1 MTSSS
6 TDFSPPQTMNYIAMS
21 EAGGPEVLRVE
32 STRTPQPADDEVL
45 IKVAYAGVNRPDVL
59 QRQGLYPPP
68 QGASPILGLEVSGEI
83 IAVGAKVTKFQIGDN
98 VCALTNGGAYA
109 QYVVAPEG
117 QCLAVPQGLSMERA
131 AALPETCFTVWTNV
145 FDRGALQSGE
155 TLLIHGGASGIGTS
169 AIQMAKAWG
178 AKVIVTVSSEQKR
191 QACLELGA
199 DIAINYQQDD
209 FVDVVAQETAG
220 RGVDVILDMVGG
232 DYIQRNMSAAAV
244 EGRIVNIAF
253 LRGPQNELN
262 LLPMMLKRLTLTG
275 STLRPQS
282 SDAKSKIAKN
292 LLQNIWPLI
301 EAGTMTPKLA
311 KVFSANEAT
320 AAHQLM
326 ESHDLI
332 GKVVL
337 DMGTI

>member
-1 MTSSS
+1 MPSIVNT
-6 TDFSPPQTMNYIAMS
+6 PQTMGYISMK
-21 EAGGPEVLRVE
+21 EAGGPDVLT
-32 STRTPQPADDEVL
+32 SATTDTPTPKPDEVL
-45 IKVAYAGVNRPDVL
+45 IKVAYAGVNRPDVV

-68 QGASPILGLEVSGEI
+68 PGASPILGLEVSGEI
-83 IAVGAKVTKFQIGDN
+83 VAVGESVTAFNVGDC
-98 VCALTNGGAYA
+98 VCALANGGGYA
-109 QYVVAPEG
+109 QYAVAPEG
-117 QCLAVPQGLSMERA
+117 QCLSAPKGLPMELA

-145 FDRGALQSGE
+145 FDRGALQPGE

-169 AIQMAKAWG
+169 AIQMAKAWD
-178 AKVIVTVSSEQKR
+178 ATVFVTVSSEQKR
-191 QACLELGA
+191 QACLALGA
-199 DIAINYQQDD
+199 DLAINYSEQD
-209 FVDVVAQETAG
+209 FVDVIDAETEG

-232 DYIQRNMSAAAV
+232 DYIQRNMSAAALD
-244 EGRIVNIAF
+244 GRIVNIAF

-282 SDAKSKIAKN
+282 PEAKASIAKN
-292 LLQNIWPLI
+292 LQQHIWPLI

-311 KVFSANEAT
+311 KVFSASDAT
-320 AAHQLM
+320 NAHQLM

-337 DMGTI
+337 DMGSIG

>member
-1 MTSSS
+1 MNQTQY
-6 TDFSPPQTMNYIAMS
+6 PPQTMQYISMV
-21 EAGGPEVLRVE
+21 EAGGPEVL
-32 STRTPQPADDEVL
+32 TPATTDTPTPKANEVL
-45 IKVAYAGVNRPDVL
+45 IKVAYAGVNRPDVV

-68 QGASPILGLEVSGEI
+68 PGASPILGLEVSGEI
-83 IAVGAKVTKFQIGDN
+83 VAVGDAVTSLKIGDL
-98 VCALTNGGAYA
+98 VCALTNGGGYGQYA
-109 QYVVAPEG
+109 VAPEG
-117 QCLAVPQGLSMERA
+117 QCLAVPRNLPLELA

-145 FDRGALQSGE
+145 FDRGALQPGE

-178 AKVIVTVSSEQKR
+178 ATVFVTVSSEQKR
-191 QACLELGA
+191 QACLDLGA
-199 DIAINYQQDD
+199 DLAINYSEQD
-209 FVDVVAQETAG
+209 FVEVINAETEG

-232 DYIQRNMSAAAV
+232 DYIQRNITAAAV
-244 EGRIVNIAF
+244 DGRIVNIAF

-282 SDAKSKIAKN
+282 PEAKANIANN
-292 LLQNIWPLI
+292 LQQHIWPLI
-301 EAGTMTPKLA
+301 EAGTMQPKLA
-311 KVFSANEAT
+311 KVFSASDAT
-320 AAHQLM
+320 QAHQLM

-337 DMGTI
+337 DMGMI

>member
-1 MTSSS
+1 MTTNSIESSIPES
-6 TDFSPPQTMNYIAMS
+6 MHYVAMS
-21 EAGGPEVLRVE
+21 EPGGPEVLGVA
-32 STRTPQPADDEVL
+32 STQTPEPAADEVL
-45 IKVAYAGVNRPDVL
+45 IKVAYAGVNRPDVV

-68 QGASPILGLEVSGEI
+68 PGASPILGLEASGQV
-83 IAVGAKVTKFQIGDN
+83 IAVGAKVSKLRVGDS

-109 QYVVAPEG
+109 QYVAAPEG

-131 AALPETCFTVWTNV
+131 AALPETCFTVWANV
-145 FDRGALQSGE
+145 FDRGALLSGE

>member
-1 MTSSS
+1 MTTNS
-6 TDFSPPQTMNYIAMS
+6 TESTIPESMLYVAMS
-21 EAGGPEVLRVE
+21 EPGGPEVLGTE
-32 STRTPQPADDEVL
+32 STQTPEPAADEVL
-45 IKVAYAGVNRPDVL
+45 IKVAYAGVNRPDVV

-68 QGASPILGLEVSGEI
+68 PGASPILGLEASGEVV
-83 IAVGAKVTKFQIGDN
+83 AVGTQVSKFQVGDR

-117 QCLAVPQGLSMERA
+117 QCLQVPSGLSMDQA

-145 FDRGALQSGE
+145 FDRGALQPGE

-178 AKVIVTVSSEQKR
+178 ARVLVTVSSEEKR

-199 DIAINYQQDD
+199 DVAINYQQDD
-209 FVDVVAQETAG
+209 FVEVVARETDG

-232 DYIQRNMSAAAV
+232 DYIQRNITAAAV
-244 EGRIVNIAF
+244 DGRIVNIAF
-253 LRGPQNELN
+253 LRGPQNDIN

-282 SDAKSKIAKN
+282 AEAKAHIAEQ
-292 LLQNIWPLI
+292 LQTHIWPLL
-301 EAGTMTPKLA
+301 EAKTMLPKLA
-311 KVFSANEAT
+311 QVFPATEAT

-337 DMGTI
+337 ELATI